1 MFKVSRM
8 AYVASLLAAVVA
20 LSGCYS
26 CRTHEKAKG
35 NEVSDEVAKKFYWDE
50 ECVPLPKGVPPA
62 VPATECGPYVVSRTY
77 PTTRAGVVKLEKTMP
92 DEVAINSQFDYTIR
106 VTNMAEVAVDKVEVT
121 EDTAGNF
128 KFIES
133 DPQGELRGNQLVW
146 AIGPLEAG
154 ASREIKVTGT
164 AITSDCIKQCS
175 EVTYTIPACGF
186 VKVVQPML
194 WLSKTAPSTK
204 LLCDEIPL
212 TFVVKNQGTGIASNV
227 EISDELPADME
238 TMDGQKSINIAV
250 GALQPGESKEFTIKT
265 RARNTGTFIS
275 KAHAKADNGLR
286 SESDATQTIVTQPTL
301 QISKIGPE
309 REYLGRKV
317 DYTITV
323 TNTGDSPATNTILED
338 RVPAGVTN
346 IIVSDGG
353 RVEGDSVTWDLG
365 TIGIDR
371 SRNVMVSYIPAR
383 AGTFS
388 SQATAL
394 ATCAEGVTASVDT
407 SIKGV
412 PAILLEV
419 VDLSDPIE
427 VGQDETY
434 LITVT
439 NQGTEADT
447 NILIKCFVE
456 DNMKYI
462 SSSGATKEAFANGA
476 ITFEPVD
483 VLDPGEKA
491 SWKVI
496 VRATGVGDVRFKVT
510 MNSDQLGRDVEETE
524 ASRFYK

>member
-1 MFKVSRM
+1 M
-8 AYVASLLAAVVA
+8 YVALLLAVVVA

-26 CRTHEKAKG
+26 CKTHENAKG
-35 NEVSDEVAKKFYWDE
+35 NEVSEEVAKKFYWDE

-77 PTTRAGVVKLEKTMP
+77 PTTHAGVVKLEKMMP
-92 DEVAINSQFDYTIR
+92 DEVAVNTEFDYTIR
-106 VTNMAEVAVDKVEVT
+106 VTNLAEVGVDNVEVT
-121 EDTAGNF
+121 EEMAGNF
-128 KFIES
+128 RFRDSE
-133 DPQGELRGNQLVW
+133 PHAEQQGNKLVW
-146 AIGPLEAG
+146 AIGPLAAG
-154 ASREIKVTGT
+154 ASREIKITGSAT
-164 AITSDCIKQCS
+164 TSDCIKQCS
-175 EVTYTIPACGF
+175 EVIYTIPACGF

-194 WLSKTAPSTK
+194 WLSKTAPSRK

-212 TFVVKNQGTGIASNV
+212 TYVVKNQGTGNASNV
-227 EISDELPADME
+227 QISDELPADLK
-238 TMDGQKSINIAV
+238 TMDGHSSINIAV
-250 GALQPGESKEFTIKT
+250 GTLQPGESKEFTIRT
-265 RARNTGTFIS
+265 RAEDTGTFIS
-275 KAHAKADNGLR
+275 KAHARADGGLR
-286 SESDATQTIVTQPTL
+286 SESDATQTIVTQPQL
-301 QISKIGPE
+301 NISKIGPD

-353 RVEGDSVTWDLG
+353 MVEGTSVTWNLG

-371 SRNVMVSYIPAR
+371 SRKVMVSYVPSR

-388 SQATAL
+388 SKATAM

-407 SIKGV
+407 SIKGI

-439 NQGTEADT
+439 NQGSEADT
-447 NILIKCFVE
+447 NVIIKCFVE
-456 DNMKYI
+456 RNMKYL
-462 SSSGATKEAFANGA
+462 SSSGATKELFSNGA
-476 ITFEPVD
+476 VTFEPVD

-491 SWKVI
+491 SWKVV
-496 VRATGVGDVRFKVT
+496 VRATGAGDVRFKVT
-510 MNSDQLGRDVEETE
+510 MNSDQLGRDVVETE
-524 ASRFYK
+524 ATRFYK